1 MRVLIKI
8 AFRNLREHKAKTL
21 IIGIIIT
28 MGISILIIGNSMM
41 DTATAGIKRAYWSNY
56 TGHLIVSAATDAQLT
71 IFGRQD
77 MTSMNDPVP
86 RIPEYTSIF
95 EYCSSHPEIES
106 VNPQTSSR
114 ALMSAEEVEGREMVF
129 LFGID
134 ADLYRNMFPENLDLL
149 AGDFLKPGEEGILLS
164 EMSKSQFE
172 ETTGTSL
179 QPGDKILLSG
189 INSSSGMKIRELT
202 IRGIFR
208 FKQSNPQLDRVSMVD
223 INNLRI
229 LEGLTLTPEA
239 EIELDESEQSL
250 LGDFS
255 EKDLFGDSPGDGDE
269 TLLTETLLVEEVAS
283 TGKDLSPESMS
294 GLFGSQDERKQ
305 FSQTDSGAWH
315 FLLIKLKD
323 PGHIDGVTADIN
335 SFLSDQEID
344 AEVSDW
350 LSFAGM
356 AAEMAYSIKNVFNIL
371 ILIIAVVAV
380 IIIMNTLV
388 ISVTERIPEIGTM
401 RAIGAQKGFV
411 RRMILMET
419 VMISGIFGLI
429 GILLGAGVLGFLY
442 LSGIQAPNFYF
453 EVIFGGKVLHPVLSL
468 QALGVSLVVVF
479 TVAIAASLYPVSIA
493 LKVKPV
499 TAMQSV

>member
-21 IIGIIIT
+21 IVGIIIT
-28 MGISILIIGNSMM
+28 MGISILITGNSMM

-56 TGHLIVSAATDAQLT
+56 TGHIILSAAMDEQLT
-71 IFGRQD
+71 LFGRRD
-77 MTSMNDPVP
+77 MTSMNEPIP
-86 RIPEYTSIF
+86 RIPEYFSIF

-106 VNPQTSSR
+106 LNPQTASR
-114 ALMSAEEVEGREMVF
+114 AIMSAEEIEGREMVL

-134 ADLYRNMFPENLDLL
+134 ADLYRNIFPENLDLL

-164 EMSKSQFE
+164 EVGKNQFE
-172 ETTGTSL
+172 ETTGRSL
-179 QPGDKILLSG
+179 QPGDKVLLTG

-202 IRGIFR
+202 VRGIFR
-208 FKQSNPQLDRVSMVD
+208 FKQSNPQLDRVSLVD

-229 LEGLTLTPEA
+229 LEGLTLTPEG
-239 EIELDESEQSL
+239 ELYLDESEQSL

-255 EKDLFGDSPGDGDE
+255 ENDLFGDNPGDTAE
-269 TLLTETLLVEEVAS
+269 TLLIEEIAS
-283 TGKDLSPESMS
+283 TGKDLSAEAMS
-294 GLFGSQDERKQ
+294 GLFGSLEQRKQ

-323 PGHIDGVTADIN
+323 PGQIAGVTADIN
-335 SFLSDQEID
+335 SFLTDRKID

-356 AAEMAYSIKNVFNIL
+356 GAEMAYSIKNVFNIL

-401 RAIGAQKGFV
+401 RAIGAQKSFV

-419 VMISGIFGLI
+419 AMISGIFGLI
-429 GILLGAGVLGFLY
+429 GILLGAGVLGLLY
-442 LSGIQAPNFYF
+442 MSGIQAPNFF
-453 EVIFGGKVLHPVLSL
+453 FKVIFGGKVLHPVLSL
-468 QALGVSLVVVF
+468 QALGISLVVVF
-479 TVAIAASLYPVSIA
+479 IVAIAASLYPVSIA

>member
-28 MGISILIIGNSMM
+28 MGISILIMGNSMM
-41 DTATAGIKRAYWSNY
+41 DTATVGIKRAYWSNY
-56 TGHLIVSAATDAQLT
+56 TGHIILSAATDEQLT
-71 IFGRQD
+71 LFGRQD
-77 MTSMNDPVP
+77 MTSMNDPIP
-86 RIPEYTSIF
+86 RIPEYASIF

-106 VNPQTSSR
+106 VNPQTASR
-114 ALMSAEEVEGREMVF
+114 ALMSAEEIEGREMVL

-149 AGDFLKPGEEGILLS
+149 VGNILKPGEEGILLS
-164 EMSKSQFE
+164 ETVKSQFE
-172 ETTGTSL
+172 ETTGRSL
-179 QPGDKILLSG
+179 QPGDKILLTG
-189 INSSSGMKIRELT
+189 INSGSGMKIRELT
-202 IRGIFR
+202 VRGIFR
-208 FKQSNPQLDRVSMVD
+208 FKQSNPQLDRVSLVD

-229 LEGLTLTPEA
+229 LEGMTMTPEA
-239 EIELDESEQSL
+239 EIELDEMEQSL

-255 EKDLFGDSPGDGDE
+255 EKDLFADTPGHGS
-269 TLLTETLLVEEVAS
+269 ETLLVEEVAS

-294 GLFGSQDERKQ
+294 GLFGSLEERKQ

-323 PGHIDGVTADIN
+323 PGHIAGVTADIN
-335 SFLSDQEID
+335 SFLSGREID

-356 AAEMAYSIKNVFNIL
+356 GAEMAYSIKNVFNIL

-401 RAIGAQKGFV
+401 RAIGAQKSFV

-419 VMISGIFGLI
+419 AMISGVFGLI
-429 GILLGAGVLGFLY
+429 GILLGAGVLGILY
-442 LSGIQAPNFYF
+442 LSGIRAPNFFF

-468 QALGVSLVVVF
+468 QALGISLVVVF
-479 TVAIAASLYPVSIA
+479 IVAIAASLYPASIA

>member
-56 TGHLIVSAATDAQLT
+56 TGHIILSAATDDQLT

-77 MTSMNDPVP
+77 MTSMNDPIP

-114 ALMSAEEVEGREMVF
+114 ALMSAEEIEGREMVF

-134 ADLYRNMFPENLDLL
+134 ADPYRNMFPENLDLL

-172 ETTGTSL
+172 ETTGKSL
-179 QPGDKILLSG
+179 QPGDKILLTG

-202 IRGIFR
+202 VRGIFR
-208 FKQSNPQLDRVSMVD
+208 FKQSNPQLDRVSLVD

-229 LEGLTLTPEA
+229 LEGLTLTAEA
-239 EIELDESEQSL
+239 EIDLDEREQSL

-255 EKDLFGDSPGDGDE
+255 EKDLFGDSPGDGA
-269 TLLTETLLVEEVAS
+269 ETLLVEEVAS
-283 TGKDLSPESMS
+283 TGKDLSPDSMS

-315 FLLIKLKD
+315 FLLIKLND
-323 PGHIDGVTADIN
+323 PGTIAGVTGDIN
-335 SFLSDQEID
+335 SFLSDREID

-350 LSFAGM
+350 LTFAGM

-429 GILLGAGVLGFLY
+429 GILLGAGVLGILY

-468 QALGVSLVVVF
+468 QALGVALVVVF
-479 TVAIAASLYPVSIA
+479 TVAIAASLYPVAIA

-499 TAMQSV
+499 TAMQST

>member
-21 IIGIIIT
+21 IVGIIIT

-56 TGHLIVSAATDAQLT
+56 TGHIILSAAMDEQLT
-71 IFGRQD
+71 LFGRQD
-77 MTSMNDPVP
+77 MTSMNEPVP
-86 RIPEYTSIF
+86 RIPEYFSIF

-106 VNPQTSSR
+106 LNPQTASR
-114 ALMSAEEVEGREMVF
+114 AIMSAEEIEGREMVL

-134 ADLYRNMFPENLDLL
+134 ADLYRNIFPENLDLL

-164 EMSKSQFE
+164 EVGKNQFE
-172 ETTGTSL
+172 ETTGRSL
-179 QPGDKILLSG
+179 QPGDKVLLTG

-202 IRGIFR
+202 VRGIFR
-208 FKQSNPQLDRVSMVD
+208 FKQSNPQLDRVSLVD

-229 LEGLTLTPEA
+229 LEGLTLTPEG
-239 EIELDESEQSL
+239 ELYLDESEQSL

-255 EKDLFGDSPGDGDE
+255 ENDLFGDNPGDTAE
-269 TLLTETLLVEEVAS
+269 TLLIEEIAS
-283 TGKDLSPESMS
+283 TGKDLSAEAMS
-294 GLFGSQDERKQ
+294 GLFGSLEQRKQ

-323 PGHIDGVTADIN
+323 PGQIAGVTADIN
-335 SFLSDQEID
+335 SFLTDRKID

-356 AAEMAYSIKNVFNIL
+356 GAEMAYSIKNVFNIL

-401 RAIGAQKGFV
+401 RAIGAQKSFV

-419 VMISGIFGLI
+419 AMISGIFGLI
-429 GILLGAGVLGFLY
+429 GILLGAGVLGLLY
-442 LSGIQAPNFYF
+442 MSGIQAPNFFF

-468 QALGVSLVVVF
+468 QALGISLVVVF
-479 TVAIAASLYPVSIA
+479 IVAIAASLYPVSIA

>member
-1 MRVLIKI
+1 
-8 AFRNLREHKAKTL
+8 
-21 IIGIIIT
+21 
-28 MGISILIIGNSMM
+28 
-41 DTATAGIKRAYWSNY
+41 
-56 TGHLIVSAATDAQLT
+56 
-71 IFGRQD
+71 
-77 MTSMNDPVP
+77 MNAPLP
-86 RIPEYTSIF
+86 KIPEYASIF

-106 VNPQTSSR
+106 VNPQTASR
-114 ALMSAEEVEGREMVF
+114 ALMSAEEIEGREMVL

-149 AGDFLKPGEEGILLS
+149 AGDFSKPGEEGILLS
-164 EMSKSQFE
+164 EVVKSQFE
-172 ETTGTSL
+172 ETTGRSL
-179 QPGDKILLSG
+179 KPGDRILLTG

-202 IRGIFR
+202 VRGIFR
-208 FKQSNPQLDRVSMVD
+208 FKQSNPQLDRVSLVD

-229 LEGLTLTPEA
+229 LEGMAMTPEA
-239 EIELDESEQSL
+239 EIELDEMEQSL

-255 EKDLFGDSPGDGDE
+255 EEDLFGDSPGDVAG
-269 TLLTETLLVEEVAS
+269 TLLVEEAVP
-283 TGKDLSPESMS
+283 TGKDLSLESMR
-294 GLFGSQDERKQ
+294 GLFGSLYERKQ

-323 PGHIDGVTADIN
+323 PGRIAGVTADIN
-335 SFLSDQEID
+335 SFLSDQGID

-356 AAEMAYSIKNVFNIL
+356 GAEMVYSIKNVFNIL

-388 ISVTERIPEIGTM
+388 ISVTERIPEIGAM
-401 RAIGAQKGFV
+401 RAIGAQKSFV

-429 GILLGAGVLGFLY
+429 GISLGAGALGILY
-442 LSGIQAPNFYF
+442 LSGIRAPNFF
-453 EVIFGGKVLHPVLSL
+453 LEVIFGGKVLHPVLSL
-468 QALGVSLVVVF
+468 QALGISLVVVF
-479 TVAIAASLYPVSIA
+479 IVAIAASLYPVSIA

>member
-8 AFRNLREHKAKTL
+8 AFRNLREHRAKTL

-56 TGHLIVSAATDAQLT
+56 TGHIILSASTNEQLT
-71 IFGRQD
+71 LFGRQD
-77 MTSMNDPVP
+77 MTSMNDPLP

-95 EYCSSHPEIES
+95 EYCSSHAEIES
-106 VNPQTSSR
+106 VNPQTASR
-114 ALMSAEEVEGREMVF
+114 AIMSAEEIEGREMVL

-134 ADLYRNMFPENLDLL
+134 ADPYRNMFPENLDLL

-164 EMSKSQFE
+164 EVGKNQFE
-172 ETTGTSL
+172 ETTGRSL
-179 QPGDKILLSG
+179 EPGDKVLLTG

-202 IRGIFR
+202 VRGIFR

-239 EIELDESEQSL
+239 EIELDEREQSL

-255 EKDLFGDSPGDGDE
+255 EKDLFGDSPGDTAE
-269 TLLTETLLVEEVAS
+269 TLLIEEVTA
-283 TGKDLSPESMS
+283 TGKDLSPDAMS

-305 FSQTDSGAWH
+305 FLQTDSGAWH
-315 FLLIKLKD
+315 FLLVKLND
-323 PGHIDGVTADIN
+323 PGHIAGVTGDIN
-335 SFLSDQEID
+335 SFLSDREID

-419 VMISGIFGLI
+419 VMISGIFGLM
-429 GILLGAGVLGFLY
+429 GILLGVGALGFLY

-453 EVIFGGKVLHPVLSL
+453 EVIFGGQVLHPVLSL

-479 TVAIAASLYPVSIA
+479 TMAIAASLYPVSIA

-499 TAMQSV
+499 TAMQSA

>member
-28 MGISILIIGNSMM
+28 MGISILIVGNSMM

-56 TGHLIVSAATDAQLT
+56 TGHIILSAATDEQLT
-71 IFGRQD
+71 LFGRQD
-77 MTSMNDPVP
+77 MTSMNDPIP

-106 VNPQTSSR
+106 VNPQTASR
-114 ALMSAEEVEGREMVF
+114 ALMSAEEIEGREMVL

-149 AGDFLKPGEEGILLS
+149 VGVFLKPGEEGILLS
-164 EMSKSQFE
+164 EMVKTQFA
-172 ETTGTSL
+172 ETTGRSL
-179 QPGDKILLSG
+179 QPGDKILLTG
-189 INSSSGMKIRELT
+189 INSSSGIKIRELT
-202 IRGIFR
+202 VRGIFR
-208 FKQSNPQLDRVSMVD
+208 FKQSNPQLDRVSLVD

-229 LEGLTLTPEA
+229 LEGMTLTSGT
-239 EIELDESEQSL
+239 EIELDEREQSL

-255 EKDLFGDSPGDGDE
+255 EKDLFGDTPGDGAE
-269 TLLTETLLVEEVAS
+269 TLLIEEVAS
-283 TGKDLSPESMS
+283 TGKDLSLEPMR
-294 GLFGSQDERKQ
+294 GLFGRLDERKQ
-305 FSQTDSGAWH
+305 ISQTDSGAWH

-323 PGHIDGVTADIN
+323 PNHITGVTADIN
-335 SFLSDQEID
+335 SFLSDREID
-344 AEVSDW
+344 AGVSDW

-356 AAEMAYSIKNVFNIL
+356 GAEMAYSIKSVFNIL
-371 ILIIAVVAV
+371 IMIIAVVAV

-401 RAIGAQKGFV
+401 RAIGAQKSFV
-411 RRMILMET
+411 RRMILIET

-429 GILLGAGVLGFLY
+429 GILLGVGVLGILY
-442 LSGIQAPNFYF
+442 LSGIQAP
-453 EVIFGGKVLHPVLSL
+453 E
-468 QALGVSLVVVF
+468 
-479 TVAIAASLYPVSIA
+479 
-493 LKVKPV
+493 
-499 TAMQSV
+499 